1 MSYVIEHAPQAREDI
16 AEHEKSGSKA
26 VLRKIEK
33 LENEL
38 KEHPYTGTGKPE
50 KLKHD
55 LSGKWSRRINAEHR
69 LVYSVEENI
78 VTITIASAKGH
89 YE

>member
-16 AEHEKSGSKA
+16 AEHEKSDNKA

-38 KEHPYTGTGKPE
+38 KEHPYT
-50 KLKHD
+50 
-55 LSGKWSRRINAEHR
+55 
-69 LVYSVEENI
+69 
-78 VTITIASAKGH
+78 
-89 YE
+89 